1 MAITK
6 VSRNLLSTG
15 VSDSSDATAITI
27 NSSEQVG
34 IGTTSPNTLLHAATG
49 SNGSGLIDVARFQNV
64 GTTVN
69 DGARIQL
76 TAGTS
81 TSGAGIGCLGDALN
95 SAHLV
100 LHAGGNTEQMR
111 INSNGNVRVQN
122 GNLEIGTDGKG
133 IDFGSSS
140 NASGMTAELL
150 DDYEEG
156 SWTPTLP
163 NGGSITVNTA
173 TYTKIGRKVT
183 AYCFIQ
189 FTATNDTSIFFIG
202 GLPYNTP
209 NNGNYYAGGSLSYS
223 GAEDT
228 SSFSDPL
235 VIYNGDDIYFHYLT
249 GTAAQVKNN
258 QFAGRTVSMITQ
270 VHYDA
275 A

>member
-156 SWTPTLP
+156 TWTPSVTT
-163 NGGSITVNTA
+163 GTVSTTSGSAV
-173 TYTKIGRKVT
+173 YTKIGNLVSAQARLNT
-183 AYCFIQ
+183 FS
-189 FTATNDTSIFFIG
+189 DTTSTSAALVIG
-202 GLPYNTP
+202 GLPYSP
-209 NNGNYYAGGSLSYS
+209 
-223 GAEDT
+223 
-228 SSFSDPL
+228 SSIQSH
-235 VIYNGDDIYFHYLT
+235 I
-249 GTAAQVKNN
+249 GTAWGNFGDSTNRPTIFFYFNGYAYFGGANYGQVMHSSLESGTNILISLIYRH
-258 QFAGRTVSMITQ
+258 G
-270 VHYDA
+270 
-275 A
+275 

>member
-1 MAITK
+1 MTTK
-6 VSRNLLSTG
+6 IPVELSSTPG
-15 VSDSSDATAITI
+15 IVDGSNATAITI
-27 NSSEQVG
+27 DSDEKVG
-34 IGTTSPNTLLHAATG
+34 IGVTSPEEFLQVHGGIKTTGGFLANTANSMGMSYSSNYGHFISWGDNSTQGKFKFTG
-49 SNGSGLIDVARFQNV
+49 
-64 GTTVN
+64 
-69 DGARIQL
+69 
-76 TAGTS
+76 TAGDGS
-81 TSGAGIGCLGDALN
+81 PSGDLASLD
-95 SAHLV
+95 S
-100 LHAGGNTEQMR
+100 
-111 INSNGNVRVQN
+111 
-122 GNLEIGTDGKG
+122 DGLK
-133 IDFGSSS
+133 FGSDTAAA
-140 NASGMTAELL
+140 NAL

-183 AYCFIQ
+183 AYCYIQ
-189 FTATNDTSIFFIG
+189 FTATNNTSIFFIG

-223 GAEDT
+223 GTEDT

-235 VIYNGDDIYFHYLT
+235 IVYNSDDIYFHYLT

-258 QFAGRTVSMITQ
+258 QFAGRTVNMITQ